1 MVDSEDEERLEEA
14 RLELEMIV
22 KVIGRNVPVLILANK
37 QDLPGNSRILLYKVT
52 CGQNRLIILVN
63 LKRIKKKRSFQF
75 DQFLYLGSPSV
86 ASISRILGSNS
97 RNNWTIKGCCAVTGE
112 GLENVLFAAG
122 DLISKNNE
130 KQKKSMKVSRS
141 QGFIAQIGIAQN
153 QRLVRGGG
161 RWNV

>member
-1 MVDSEDEERLEEA
+1 MP
-14 RLELEMIV
+14 
-22 KVIGRNVPVLILANK
+22 KRNN
-37 QDLPGNSRILLYKVT
+37 Y
-52 CGQNRLIILVN
+52 CQNWPIILVN
-63 LKRIKKKRSFQF
+63 IKRINIKKMRSLQF

-112 GLENVLFAAG
+112 GLENVLLDAG
-122 DLISKNNE
+122 DVITKNNE

-161 RWNV
+161 RWKV

>member
-63 LKRIKKKRSFQF
+63 LKRI
-75 DQFLYLGSPSV
+75 
-86 ASISRILGSNS
+86 
-97 RNNWTIKGCCAVTGE
+97 
-112 GLENVLFAAG
+112 
-122 DLISKNNE
+122 
-130 KQKKSMKVSRS
+130 
-141 QGFIAQIGIAQN
+141 
-153 QRLVRGGG
+153 
-161 RWNV
+161 